1 MARKK
6 TYEELRAELTEA
18 NRTIGELEDEN
29 EDLQDRLDEIAGLAS
44 EDEDEDEEEE
54 CAAD

>member
-18 NRTIGELEDEN
+18 NRTIDELEDEN
-29 EDLQDRLDEIAGLAS
+29 EDLQDRLDEIAGLAA
-44 EDEDEDEEEE
+44 EDEDEEEDE
-54 CAAD
+54 LVTD